1 MSNILLTKKA
11 SSFANKNVKKEKVKT
26 HTHNK
31 IKAPNKSFR
40 QTQPN
45 ILTSSKPK
53 VL

>member
-1 MSNILLTKKA
+1 MSNILLTEKA
-11 SSFANKNVKKEKVKT
+11 FSFANKNVKKEKEKP

-40 QTQPN
+40 RTLPN
-45 ILTSSKPK
+45 ILTSSKPE